1 MDSRRSIRSGLACER
16 GGEVG
21 GEDVSENVGKGE
33 DDDLYL
39 SNHDSSMWDGI
50 SSTSCGDNV
59 R

>member
-1 MDSRRSIRSGLACER
+1 M

-50 SSTSCGDNV
+50 SSTSCGDNG